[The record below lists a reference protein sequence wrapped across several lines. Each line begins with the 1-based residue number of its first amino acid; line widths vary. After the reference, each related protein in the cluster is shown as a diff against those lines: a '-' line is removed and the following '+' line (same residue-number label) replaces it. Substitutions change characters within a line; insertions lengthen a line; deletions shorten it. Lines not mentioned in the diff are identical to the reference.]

1 MTSKLQK
8 KITTTIPYVLI
19 SLFAT
24 NLGEAI
30 RLSEGRDASEK
41 TLSFFTSGLEQAF
54 ASIAPSFNR
63 FDLLIGA
70 AVGGLLRLAVY
81 IKGERQTLPL
91 RRRIR
96 HCKMGHTRRY

>member
-30 RLSEGRDASEK
+30 WSMKRDENKYLPASRVFVYLNESVSS
-41 TLSFFTSGLEQAF
+41 LISICGLMRPVDQLVE
-54 ASIAPSFNR
+54 
-63 FDLLIGA
+63 
-70 AVGGLLRLAVY
+70 
-81 IKGERQTLPL
+81 
-91 RRRIR
+91 
-96 HCKMGHTRRY
+96 